1 MINLVIE
8 TGRLTATPEL
18 KTTTNGI
25 SVCSFTIAVD
35 RSFKSGEERQTDF
48 INCVAWRSTA
58 EFISKFFTKGKLI
71 GIEGSLQ
78 SRRYQDKNGDNR
90 TAFEVVVDK
99 AHFIGAKNDNKA
111 DEDKLPEFENK
122 LETAQKSSGTDID
135 NALDDD
141 GDLPFL

>member
-1 MINLVIE
+1 MFNSVILL
-8 TGRLTATPEL
+8 GRLTATPEL

-25 SVCSFTIAVD
+25 SVTSFTVAVD
-35 RSFKSGEERQTDF
+35 RSFKNGDERQTDF

-58 EFISKFFTKGKLI
+58 DFISKFFTKGKQI

-78 SRRYQDKNGDNR
+78 SRKYQDKNGDNR

-99 AHFIGAKNDNKA
+99 AHFIGSKNENKA
-111 DEDKLPEFENK
+111 DDKLPEFENK

-135 NALDDD
+135 NALEDD
-141 GDLPFL
+141 GDLPF